1 MTSTTNDP
9 QDLTTSGTPPESR
22 GAPGPANDPPEPR
35 EPHHEREGA
44 PSDDV
49 SALRHEAASRRRA
62 LRQAEAEHAAEITA
76 VEAERDQLRQRVDQH
91 ERAAVE
97 RLAGG
102 RLHDAADLWASTT
115 LDDLRDP
122 ETGEVDANAIGQA
135 VDDLIARK
143 PHLARPMPPTADL
156 HAGPRQTVPRP
167 PSLGE
172 AMKRQIGR
180 RG

>member
-9 QDLTTSGTPPESR
+9 QDLTTPGTPPESP
-22 GAPGPANDPPEPR
+22 GAPGSANDPPEPR
-35 EPHHEREGA
+35 EAHHEREGA

-62 LRQAEAEHAAEITA
+62 LRQAEAKITA

-115 LDDLRDP
+115 LDDLRDE
-122 ETGEVDANAIGQA
+122 ETGEVDANAIRQA

-143 PHLARPMPPTADL
+143 PHLARPMPETADL
-156 HAGPRQTVPRP
+156 HAGPRQTVPQQ
-167 PSLGE
+167 PSFGA
-172 AMKRQIGR
+172 AMKKQIGR
-180 RG
+180 RR